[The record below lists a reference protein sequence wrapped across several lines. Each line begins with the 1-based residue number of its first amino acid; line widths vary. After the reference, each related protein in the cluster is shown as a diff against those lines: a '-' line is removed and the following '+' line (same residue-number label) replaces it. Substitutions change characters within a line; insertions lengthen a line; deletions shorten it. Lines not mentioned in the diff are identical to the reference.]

1 MIEISQLIEIG
12 KLNKPHGINGE
23 IAATI
28 SDKADCDK
36 LECIVLAIDGIFVPF
51 FIEELR
57 YKNQET
63 VLLKIEGIESDS
75 EAKELTNKT
84 IYLLL
89 SDDAYINSTDTDG
102 MYASDFIGF
111 AISDLDGENIGKI
124 VDVED
129 STENALF
136 VIETQDES
144 IKYIPIADDLIDEI
158 LMTEK
163 IIRMSLPQGL
173 LDI

>member
-23 IAATI
+23 IVATI
-28 SDKADCDK
+28 SNKADIDK
-36 LECIVLAIDGIFVPF
+36 LECIILAIDGIFVPF

-57 YKNQET
+57 SRSQET
-63 VLLKIEGIESDS
+63 ILLKIDGVESDS
-75 EAKELTNKT
+75 EARELTNKT

-89 SDDAYINSTDTDG
+89 SDDAYINSIETDG

-111 AISDLDGENIGKI
+111 TIFDMDEINIGRI
-124 VDVED
+124 VDIED

-136 VIETQDES
+136 VIEAQDES
-144 IKYIPIADDLIDEI
+144 IKYIPIADDLIEEI
-158 LMTEK
+158 MISER
-163 IIRMSLPQGL
+163 IIKMSLPQGL
-173 LDI
+173 LDL